1 MKKTGQW
8 VTLEVLG
15 SARNAERGLTLIE
28 ILVALGILAAVA
40 VVFLLGMSTSSKA
53 VMVSQE
59 AVAVDSLAKSQM
71 EFIKSQAYVKVA
83 EYNPN
88 DPAKR
93 YELINIDPDLV
104 AQGYAIA
111 ISSPQDVIS
120 PPVPGSENIQS
131 ITVNVTRNGETA
143 FELVGYKV
151 NTGG

>member
-8 VTLEVLG
+8 VTLECLG

-71 EFIKSQAYVKVA
+71 EFIKSQPYDDTIPIEYTKLADIPDGYDIEIVA
-83 EYNPN
+83 ARLDPGEDGFGN
-88 DPAKR
+88 DDGLQ
-93 YELINIDPDLV
+93 E
-104 AQGYAIA
+104 
-111 ISSPQDVIS
+111 
-120 PPVPGSENIQS
+120 
-131 ITVNVTRNGETA
+131 ITVTVTHDGETA

-151 NTGG
+151 NTGE

>member
-1 MKKTGQW
+1 MNKRRQQVFPAFGPMRNGQQ
-8 VTLEVLG
+8 
-15 SARNAERGLTLIE
+15 GLTLIE

-40 VVFLLGMSTSSKA
+40 VIFLIGMSTSSKA

-59 AVAVDSLAKSQM
+59 SVAADSLAKSQM
-71 EFIKSQAYVKVA
+71 EYIKSQDYVKVA

-120 PPVPGSENIQS
+120 PPVPGSENIQR
-131 ITVNVTRNGETA
+131 ITVTVTHDEKVFT
-143 FELVGYKV
+143 LIGYKV
-151 NTGG
+151 NR